1 MRQKDLLA
9 KLNGER
15 DAIRKQLQQNERVM
29 QSRMDHLAKEKDII
43 ENKVQNAAIK
53 IQKTVKMRS

>member
-15 DAIRKQLQQNERVM
+15 DAIRKQLQQNEKVM